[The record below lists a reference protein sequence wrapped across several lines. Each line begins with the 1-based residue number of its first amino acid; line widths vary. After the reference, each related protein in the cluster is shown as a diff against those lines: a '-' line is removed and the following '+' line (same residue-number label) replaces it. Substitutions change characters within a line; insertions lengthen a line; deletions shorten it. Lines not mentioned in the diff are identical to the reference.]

1 VDGLRFD
8 TLIRLVQEASTR
20 RGALTAALAAGA
32 ASAVAGAGLVLSGS
46 EAEAK
51 KKKKKKKKCP
61 VCAPLLSGAP
71 CQTNLQCCTNETNR
85 LCAIASTATTNTRT
99 CCGGVG
105 ATCATTADCC
115 LDFTCSGGV
124 CNS

>member
-1 VDGLRFD
+1 VDGPRFD
-8 TLIRLVQEASTR
+8 TLTRFVQEASTR

-32 ASAVAGAGLVLSGS
+32 ASAVAAAGLALSGG
-46 EAEAK
+46 EVEAK
-51 KKKKKKKKCP
+51 KKKRKKKCP
-61 VCAPLLSGAP
+61 VCESLLSGAP

-85 LCAIASTATTNTRT
+85 LCAIASNATTNTRT

-115 LDFTCSGGV
+115 LDFTCSGGF